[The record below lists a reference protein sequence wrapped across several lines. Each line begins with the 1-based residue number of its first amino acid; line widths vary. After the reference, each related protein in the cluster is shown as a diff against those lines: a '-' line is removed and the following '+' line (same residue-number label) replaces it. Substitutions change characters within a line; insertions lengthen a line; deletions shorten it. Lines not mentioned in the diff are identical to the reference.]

1 MQRMHCKISRSTNP
15 RSAAS
20 SARGGCSSGW
30 SSPTPKGRGSLP
42 DTDHPRERG
51 FVNVQAL
58 KRGDTLLL
66 VLAAHPSRPAP
77 NKKRGELRW
86 PTKPLEGTPY
96 SLTAEERAPRGP
108 KSLLFTYKMYCNSF
122 VFLSLLYSY
131 NPLPSWMAPLS
142 RGHPVI
148 LPLYTRSLTGREINR
163 NTKVSREATP
173 PPYKGMDMF
182 HHPLSP
188 PSSRRPT

>member
-58 KRGDTLLL
+58 KRGD
-66 VLAAHPSRPAP
+66 PSSYCC
-77 NKKRGELRW
+77 
-86 PTKPLEGTPY
+86 GTPEHA
-96 SLTAEERAPRGP
+96 SHKQKTRRAALADKTLERYPILAHGGVGAGPRGP
-108 KSLLFTYKMYCNSF
+108 KSLPFTYKMYCSSF
-122 VFLSLLYSY
+122 VSY
-131 NPLPSWMAPLS
+131 A
-142 RGHPVI
+142 V
-148 LPLYTRSLTGREINR
+148 TT
-163 NTKVSREATP
+163 
-173 PPYKGMDMF
+173 
-182 HHPLSP
+182 
-188 PSSRRPT
+188 